1 MVLLGRGGFP
11 PDIRVE
17 KECAALSAAGHDV
30 FVLAFSTG
38 KDDLPLELRRDIG
51 CTIVR
56 IAKRPRRFGGT
67 NALYQA
73 LLPSHRL
80 TRMVRDF
87 AQSFDLDVLH
97 AHDLHAVV
105 PSLRAARET
114 HVGRRFGVVADLH
127 ENMPAAV
134 RAYRHGKSLLAR
146 SGSQLLSSYRWMR
159 FREASLLRRCRR
171 ILVVVPEAAE
181 RFASYGIDPD
191 VVRIVSNTED
201 ESTFECGSDSGG
213 VPEGLP
219 QGAWVASYVG
229 GIGPHRG
236 IDTSLRALAIALL
249 DRPDIHLL
257 IVGVQQAKD
266 RIELEALAAQ
276 LGVSNSVT
284 IVQWVAAEDVSGY
297 LRASKI
303 CLVPHND
310 FEHTQTTVPHKL
322 FQYMLCGKPVLVSD
336 CRPLARIIAATGAGS
351 IFAASDASSMAQ
363 CLIEMRDDP
372 QGLLRMGESGKR
384 AARGNYSWAH
394 DQTRL
399 VGLYSVETLHA
410 AGKPGD
416 GGNLPTKGQI

>member
-30 FVLAFSTG
+30 FVLAFSTSE
-38 KDDLPLELRRDIG
+38 DDLPLELRRDIG

-56 IAKRPRRFGGT
+56 VARSPGRFGGT

-73 LLPSHRL
+73 LLPSRRL

-87 AQSFDLDVLH
+87 AKSFDLDVLH

-105 PSLRAARET
+105 PSLRAASRT
-114 HVGRRFGVVADLH
+114 NVGRRFGVVADLH

-134 RAYRHGKSLLAR
+134 RAYRHGKPLLAR
-146 SGSQLLSSYRWMR
+146 SASRLLSGYRWMR
-159 FREASLLRRCRR
+159 FREASLLGRCRR
-171 ILVVVPEAAE
+171 IIVVVPEAAE
-181 RFASYGIDPD
+181 RFASYGIDPN

-201 ESTFECGSDSGG
+201 DSTFECGSDFGA

-236 IDTSLRALAIALL
+236 IDTSLRALAIALPV
-249 DRPDIHLL
+249 RPDIHLL
-257 IVGVQQAKD
+257 IVGVQQERD
-266 RIELEALAAQ
+266 RTELEELAAQ

-284 IVQWVAAEDVSGY
+284 IVPWVAAEDVSDY
-297 LRASKI
+297 LRASEI

-322 FQYMLCGKPVLVSD
+322 FQYMLCGKPVLASD
-336 CRPLARIIAATGAGS
+336 CRPLARIVSGTGAGS
-351 IFAASDASSMAQ
+351 VFVANDAGSMAQ

-372 QGLLRMGESGKR
+372 KSLLRMGECGKR

-399 VGLYSVETLHA
+399 VELYSDETLHA
-410 AGKPGD
+410 AG
-416 GGNLPTKGQI
+416 